1 MQKLQPYPDLPS
13 SPLPVYD
20 PSLLSARTKETLCVY
35 WGVKGCGLLR
45 VQLTSSSTHENQ
57 HYLRR
62 SVN

>member
-35 WGVKGCGLLR
+35 WGLRGCGLLGAELTR
-45 VQLTSSSTHENQ
+45 VAPMKISIISEGL
-57 HYLRR
+57 
-62 SVN
+62 